1 MNNKNMSKVA
11 ADIRMAHYNSLKQQQ
26 SALNMQIRLAMQL
39 YDTKTKLMLEK
50 ELEEVKRQLKSL

>member
-11 ADIRMAHYNSLKQQQ
+11 ADIRMVHYNSLKQQQ